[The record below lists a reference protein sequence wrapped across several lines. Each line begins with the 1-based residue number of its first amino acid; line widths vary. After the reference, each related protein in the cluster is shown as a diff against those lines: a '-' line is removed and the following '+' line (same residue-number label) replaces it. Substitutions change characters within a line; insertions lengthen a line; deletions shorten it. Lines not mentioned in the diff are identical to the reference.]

1 MHTQSHDS
9 RVNTEPC
16 GSDAAA
22 VRQWYHSSNGKHQ
35 AHTKCSCSAWLHR
48 AVTKSTPAATPHK
61 KNQFLLLMSPILT
74 SQLPLPH
81 RRRTADRDSVAALV
95 RVSVTVVDPLVLKS
109 PYTDG
114 KDASIQ
120 LLADPSDSANQKL
133 KGFV

>member
-1 MHTQSHDS
+1 M
-9 RVNTEPC
+9 
-16 GSDAAA
+16 
-22 VRQWYHSSNGKHQ
+22 
-35 AHTKCSCSAWLHR
+35 
-48 AVTKSTPAATPHK
+48 
-61 KNQFLLLMSPILT
+61 FPILT

-95 RVSVTVVDPLVLKS
+95 RVSVTVVDPFVLKS